1 MVVVTINTTIGG
13 GFFPTAHLHI
23 NNEKLGWPLLEQK
36 SAVTCDGTQ
45 VMNSNSTSGV
55 QDPLINAMVK

>member
-13 GFFPTAHLHI
+13 GSFPAAHLHI
-23 NNEKLGWPLLEQK
+23 NNEKLSWPLLEQK
-36 SAVTCDGTQ
+36 LGVASDETQ

-55 QDPLINAMVK
+55 QDPLINAMLK